1 VERVEARERSSMTK
15 RYGDGDWKPEKVKA
29 AQLKLELPSEC
40 FAMTKLQC
48 SCQSLDALQWAP
60 RRCIFDQVP
69 QEQMSMSNRTRLKKS

>member
-1 VERVEARERSSMTK
+1 
-15 RYGDGDWKPEKVKA
+15 
-29 AQLKLELPSEC
+29 
-40 FAMTKLQC
+40 MTKLQC